1 MVILKPH
8 PHIRCGLT
16 LRTKCNI
23 VNYAL
28 QAYRIFN
35 TYMGDHIRL
44 VVLESSVREIQKQG
58 LVAQAQK
65 TGEVMLEGLREA
77 TVSRRG

>member
-1 MVILKPH
+1 
-8 PHIRCGLT
+8 
-16 LRTKCNI
+16 
-23 VNYAL
+23 
-28 QAYRIFN
+28 
-35 TYMGDHIRL
+35 MGDHIRL
-44 VVLESSVREIQKQG
+44 VALESSVREIQKQG